1 MMNPIELMDVHGCKV
16 CGQDNEV
23 LATLYE
29 DGDTVVVIR
38 EPACSIGD
46 YMYILSYLR
55 EIGFDVR

>member
-1 MMNPIELMDVHGCKV
+1 MDVHGCKV